1 MERKRK
7 MIKIARECGMFS
19 FFFFF
24 FPPSSKD
31 QVRARVRVILLD
43 HDDPRVSRI
52 YRSVN
57 AVSCFGGKD

>member
-7 MIKIARECGMFS
+7 MIKIAREGGMFS
-19 FFFFF
+19 FFFFS
-24 FPPSSKD
+24 PSSKD

-52 YRSVN
+52 YRLVN